1 MTECVVS
8 VCYGV
13 MPNIVIRPATPTDA
27 THLACFID
35 MASNGLA
42 LQVWGTM
49 KGPGQTLFEVGRS
62 RALREEGSV
71 SYRNGHMAELD
82 SVVGG
87 ALVGYK
93 IAEVHDRNYR
103 TAGEKNP
110 PALPAFVETLVEL
123 EAMVPGHWYVNI
135 LATYPEHRGHGIGK
149 ALLTHAESVAR
160 TTEARGMAIIVASEN
175 RAARRLYES
184 VGYTEK
190 ARRPS
195 VAPADHHA
203 GDWVLLTKA

>member
-1 MTECVVS
+1 
-8 VCYGV
+8 
-13 MPNIVIRPATPTDA
+13 
-27 THLACFID
+27 
-35 MASNGLA
+35 
-42 LQVWGTM
+42 
-49 KGPGQTLFEVGRS
+49 
-62 RALREEGSV
+62 
-71 SYRNGHMAELD
+71 
-82 SVVGG
+82 
-87 ALVGYK
+87 
-93 IAEVHDRNYR
+93 
-103 TAGEKNP
+103 
-110 PALPAFVETLVEL
+110 
-123 EAMVPGHWYVNI
+123 MVPGHWYVNI